1 MYRTYLFHIYVSI
14 YLPITAIAQKQILRN
29 RRNRHQCQLNDVPGG
44 VHNDDDDGWWDACA
58 PLFLAAGWLA
68 RLHIDVY

>member
-1 MYRTYLFHIYVSI
+1 MPPV
-14 YLPITAIAQKQILRN
+14 
-29 RRNRHQCQLNDVPGG
+29 CQLNDVPGG

-58 PLFLAAGWLA
+58 SLFLAAGWLA